1 MKTFKSLLVISSLFM
16 LSGCAGIMPL
26 PGGKDTINHAFYKT
40 DIDLKSRIASL
51 EEGMPRDEVF
61 AFLERHEDDFI
72 LLSREEIVTNLY
84 GGQPIAGVQSVSS
97 PIYSRET
104 LQALTGYKLM
114 FKKVKRKH
122 GVSSPIAMRTNETG
136 YSYTAIF
143 IFKNDEL
150 YEKPVLSGGA
160 VDTSSTKTL
169 FDYIS
174 PRTIM
179 SQAGI

>member
-1 MKTFKSLLVISSLFM
+1 MRIFKTLLAVSSLFM
-16 LSGCAGIMPL
+16 FTACAGIMPL
-26 PGGKDTINHAFYKT
+26 PGGKDTINHAFYET
-40 DIDLKSRIASL
+40 DIDLKSRIVSL

-61 AFLERHEDDFI
+61 AFLERHEEDFI
-72 LLSREEIVTNLY
+72 LLDRQQIVTTLY
-84 GGQPIAGVQSVSS
+84 GGQQVAAVQSVNS
-97 PIYSRET
+97 PVYSRKT

-136 YSYTAIF
+136 YSYTATF
-143 IFKNDEL
+143 IFKDGAL

-160 VDTSSTKTL
+160 VDTTSTKTL
-169 FDYIS
+169 FDYLS